1 MHSSFSKTF
10 GKTFVITT
18 KTFKKFQKL
27 RKALLYDKKGSAFL
41 IYNESMR
48 KEYEQSGLPDLPNPN
63 LPAVRE
69 EQKKVMADI
78 KKREENTG
86 RELEVVVDKRPDI
99 KLPVRVAYQQD
110 KVDLGKLPL
119 WYLQAL
125 GSMTME
131 EYNEFMTKYSKEL
144 TINELI
150 ASDFIAKV
158 LNKDAVAVERFWR
171 LQEKLLNKPQI
182 IQQVNIGQVKP
193 DAVMSD
199 LLDAIGEKLNIAPP
213 GNSETTPK

>member
-1 MHSSFSKTF
+1 M
-10 GKTFVITT
+10 
-18 KTFKKFQKL
+18 
-27 RKALLYDKKGSAFL
+27 
-41 IYNESMR
+41 YNGSMR
-48 KEYEQSGLPDLPNPN
+48 KEYEQSGLPDLPNPS
-63 LPAVRE
+63 LPAVKE
-69 EQKKVMADI
+69 EQEKVMADI
-78 KKREENTG
+78 KKREEETNM
-86 RELEVVVDKRPDI
+86 ELEVVVDKRPTV

-125 GSMTME
+125 GSMTMA
-131 EYNEFMTKYSKEL
+131 EYNEFMKKYANEL

-158 LNKDAVAVERFWR
+158 LNKDASATERFWR
-171 LQEKLLNKPQI
+171 LQEKLLNKPQV
-182 IQQVNIGQVKP
+182 IQQVNLGQVKP

-213 GNSETTPK
+213 GNSESNPQ

>member
-1 MHSSFSKTF
+1 M
-10 GKTFVITT
+10 
-18 KTFKKFQKL
+18 
-27 RKALLYDKKGSAFL
+27 
-41 IYNESMR
+41 YNRSMR

-63 LPAVRE
+63 LPAVKE
-69 EQKKVMADI
+69 EQKKVMKDI
-78 KKREENTG
+78 EEREDRIG
-86 RELEVVVDKRPDI
+86 RELEVVVDKRPTV

-125 GSMTME
+125 GSMTMA
-131 EYNEFMTKYSKEL
+131 EYNEFMKKYSNEL

-158 LNKDAVAVERFWR
+158 LNKDATATERFWR

-182 IQQVNIGQVKP
+182 IQQINISQVKP

-199 LLDAIGEKLNIAPP
+199 LLDAIGEKLNMPSP
-213 GNSETTPK
+213 GNLETDPQ

>member
-1 MHSSFSKTF
+1 
-10 GKTFVITT
+10 
-18 KTFKKFQKL
+18 
-27 RKALLYDKKGSAFL
+27 
-41 IYNESMR
+41 MR

-63 LPAVRE
+63 LKEVRE
-69 EQKKVMADI
+69 KEKKMMKKI
-78 KKREENTG
+78 KDREEETG
-86 RELEVVVDKRPDI
+86 MEVVVELADRPGV
-99 KLPVRVAYQQD
+99 KLPVRVAYEQD

-125 GSMTME
+125 GSMTMK
-131 EYNEFMTKYSKEL
+131 EYNEFMKQYSDEL

-158 LNKDAVAVERFWR
+158 LNKDATATERFWR

-182 IQQVNIGQVKP
+182 IQQVNLAQVRP

-199 LLDAIGEKLNIAPP
+199 LLDAIGEKLYITPP
-213 GNSETTPK
+213 ENLESES